1 MPTETLIAQ
10 DHRAGTRSASIDRS
24 IARRQSVNTLV
35 RFSET
40 DAGRCKVED
49 FIAAEFRKHFDASV
63 TEFMPTLAALYGES
77 GEMKAAV
84 GYRSAAACDLF
95 LEIYTGNP
103 IEEVLHRQAGI
114 RVPRREIVEVGGLAC
129 RGGRAAM
136 EMIKALAPV
145 LIESGFSWVVFT
157 GADTVRNVFQRLDL
171 RTVALCIANKSLLGE
186 RWQEW
191 GSYYDH
197 NPVVMAGRIAEGVD
211 ARRALA

>member
-1 MPTETLIAQ
+1 MEALTAEIR
-10 DHRAGTRSASIDRS
+10 RADSSSASIDRS
-24 IARRQSVNTLV
+24 IARRQTVNTLV

-40 DAGRCKVED
+40 DAGRAAVEA
-49 FIAAEFRKHFDASV
+49 FIATEFAKHFNARVS
-63 TEFMPTLAALYGES
+63 EFMPTLAALYSES

-84 GYRSAAACDLF
+84 GYRPAAASSLF
-95 LEIYTGNP
+95 LEVYTSAP
-103 IEEVLHRQAGI
+103 IEEVLYRQAGI
-114 RVPRREIVEVGGLAC
+114 RVPRAEIVEVGGLAC

-136 EMIKALAPV
+136 EMVKALAPV

-191 GSYYDH
+191 GRYYDH

-211 ARRALA
+211 AGRALA